1 MIGVAVGLDELDRM
15 IKHPPS
21 ESLRDAVTPTTGQMK
36 PVAVQRTCIMVLG
49 MHRSGTSALTRAISL
64 LGAELPKNMLGAN
77 PTNETG
83 HWEPLRLMQL
93 HDRMLAEAGSRW
105 DDWRP
110 FEPAD
115 LGASR
120 LRFYE
125 GEIERLIDEEYG
137 SAPLFVLKD
146 PRISRF
152 VPLYADIMERMRID
166 VRYVLI
172 ERNPLAV
179 IASLAKRDKFTVC
192 FSALLWLR
200 HELGAEHATRGR
212 PRVFLSYEDMLDDW
226 RNGIEAI
233 TGALGINWPHS
244 EMEWQ
249 AALSNHFSENH
260 QHHAASAYQLE
271 ADPNVNNWIKQAY
284 RALRALE
291 KDPADGAAMLQLDT
305 VRGSFDS
312 LSPVFGDAFFSE
324 MSARE
329 GAAAERF
336 ELQRQ
341 AADRRVIELEETCIG
356 AATRETQLTHQLRN
370 LQLLAIETTAR
381 EADLMAQAN
390 HEARRANGAEKRVQD
405 LIEES
410 ERLKVESERLKVE
423 SERLKV
429 ESERLNVEI
438 HQIKSSFWWRVMYPA
453 RCLTSLPSAFTRWR
467 KRQS

>member
-1 MIGVAVGLDELDRM
+1 MGIVMVAVPSAWTSLDHM
-15 IKHPPS
+15 IKHPSS
-21 ESLRDAVTPTTGQMK
+21 ENLRDEVQPATGEVRLAAVR
-36 PVAVQRTCIMVLG
+36 RTCIMVLG

-83 HWEPLRLMQL
+83 HWEPLRLMEL

-125 GEIERLIDEEYG
+125 AEIERLIEEEYS

-233 TGALGINWPHS
+233 TSALGINWPHA

-249 AALSNHFSENH
+249 ATLSNHFSENH

-271 ADPNVNNWIKQAY
+271 ADPEINDWIKQAY

-305 VRGSFDS
+305 VRGAFDS
-312 LSPVFGDAFFSE
+312 LSPVFGAAFFSE

-329 GAAAERF
+329 GAATERF

-390 HEARRANGAEKRVQD
+390 HETRRANGAEKRVQY

-410 ERLKVESERLKVE
+410 DSLKVA

-438 HQIKSSFWWRVMYPA
+438 HQIKSSFWWRVTYPA
-453 RCLTSLPSAFTRWR
+453 RCLMSLPGAFIRWR

>member
-1 MIGVAVGLDELDRM
+1 MIR
-15 IKHPPS
+15 HPSS
-21 ESLRDAVTPTTGQMK
+21 ESLCDAVPPAAGEVK
-36 PVAVQRTCIMVLG
+36 PAAVRRTCIIVLG
-49 MHRSGTSALTRAISL
+49 MHRSGTSALARAISL
-64 LGAELPKNMLGAN
+64 LGAGLPKNMLGAN

-83 HWEPLRLMQL
+83 HWEPLRLMEL

-125 GEIERLIDEEYG
+125 AEIGRLIDEEYG

-152 VPLYADIMERMRID
+152 VPLYADILERMRID

-179 IASLAKRDKFTVC
+179 IASLAKRDRFTTC

-200 HELGAEHATRGR
+200 HGLEAEHATRGR

-233 TGALGINWPHS
+233 TNALSINWPRS

-249 AALSNHFSENH
+249 ATLSNHFSENH
-260 QHHAASAYQLE
+260 QHHVASAYQLE
-271 ADPNVNNWIKQAY
+271 ADPNVNDWIKQAY
-284 RALRALE
+284 RAVRALE
-291 KDPADGAAMLQLDT
+291 KDRADGAAMLQLDM

-312 LSPVFGDAFFSE
+312 LGPVFGDAFFSE

-329 GAAAERF
+329 RAAAERF
-336 ELQRQ
+336 ELQRH
-341 AADRRVIELEETCIG
+341 AADQRMMELEETRIG
-356 AATRETQLTHQLRN
+356 AATRETQLTQQLRDF
-370 LQLLAIETTAR
+370 QLRDVETTAR
-381 EADLMAQAN
+381 EADLMAQVD
-390 HEARRANGAEKRVQD
+390 HEARRANGAEKRIQD

-410 ERLKVESERLKVE
+410 ERLKVE
-423 SERLKV
+423 
-429 ESERLNVEI
+429 I
-438 HQIKSSFWWRVMYPA
+438 HQIRSSSWWRVTYPA
-453 RCLTSLPSAFTRWR
+453 RYLASLPGAFARWR
-467 KRQS
+467 KRQSTKK

>member
-1 MIGVAVGLDELDRM
+1 M
-15 IKHPPS
+15 IKHPSS
-21 ESLRDAVTPTTGQMK
+21 ENMRDEVPPTAREVMPTAVR
-36 PVAVQRTCIMVLG
+36 RTCIVVLG

-83 HWEPLRLMQL
+83 HWEPLRLMEL
-93 HDRMLAEAGSRW
+93 HDRMLAEASSRW

-110 FEPAD
+110 FEPSD

-120 LRFYE
+120 LHFYTA
-125 GEIERLIDEEYG
+125 EIERLIDEEYG

-152 VPLYADIMERMRID
+152 VPLYADIMERMHVD

-179 IASLAKRDKFTVC
+179 IASLAKRDRFTMC

-200 HELGAEHATRGR
+200 HGLEAERATRGR

-226 RNGIEAI
+226 QDGIEAI
-233 TGALGINWPHS
+233 TSALGINWPRS

-249 AALSNHFSENH
+249 ATLSNHFSENH
-260 QHHAASAYQLE
+260 RHHVASAYQLE
-271 ADPNVNNWIKQAY
+271 ADPDINDWIKQAY
-284 RALRALE
+284 RAMKALE

-312 LSPVFGDAFFSE
+312 LSTVFGDAFFSE

-329 GAAAERF
+329 SAAAERF
-336 ELQRQ
+336 EQQRQ
-341 AADRRVIELEETCIG
+341 AADQRVMELEETCIE
-356 AATRETQLTHQLRN
+356 ADTRETQLTYQLGN
-370 LQLLAIETTAR
+370 LQLLAVENAAR
-381 EADLMAQAN
+381 EVDLVAQAN
-390 HEARRANGAEKRVQD
+390 YEARRADGAEKRVRD

-410 ERLKVESERLKVE
+410 ERLKVESGRLKIEYERL
-423 SERLKV
+423 R
-429 ESERLNVEI
+429 VEI
-438 HQIKSSFWWRVMYPA
+438 HQIRSSSWWRLTYPA
-453 RCLTSLPSAFTRWR
+453 RYLVSLPGAFARWR